1 MNGIGAPINRTDA
14 WAKVSGAA
22 HYSAEHP
29 VEGLTHAVLVT
40 SSIPSGRVLRV
51 DDSAA
56 REVPGVL
63 LVMTPQ
69 NAPRLSQEMKDGK
82 LQPPIGRR
90 LTLLQEDDVYY
101 NNQPIGVVV
110 ADTLE
115 HARDAAARL
124 RVEYERKPAVLDFE
138 QAKQALHPPE
148 KVLTEDTDTKRGD
161 LHAGL
166 LAASHRIDVTYHT
179 PIEHHNPLETHATIA
194 EWSNSGD
201 GDKLTVYDSTQYMK
215 GVQRIVATIFGLPP
229 ENVTSICPYVGGGF
243 GSKGSVWSHVV
254 LTAMAARELG
264 RPVKLS
270 LDRNQMFGPV
280 GQRPVTEQRMRI
292 GAMDDGR
299 IMASSHDTIAYTSM
313 IEDWI
318 EPCGLVTRMMYES
331 PNQETSH
338 RLARMNLGT
347 PTFMRAP
354 GEATGS
360 VALECAMDEL
370 AYELHMDPLDLRLKN
385 YTERDPGKDLPFSSK
400 SLRQC
405 YEIGAER
412 FGWRERNPQPR
423 SMRQGNRLVGWGMA
437 TATYPT
443 NRSPGECSATL
454 LPDGTALFRSSTQDL
469 GTGTYTVMTQVAAD
483 AIGLPVERVRFEL
496 GNSQMPEAPVSG
508 GSTTVASVGPAV
520 QAAGHALRLKL
531 VGIAA
536 AAEGSPLFGATPDQ
550 VGVEQGE
557 LYLLSDPARRE
568 AMTAIAARHSQT
580 QGGPVEVTARAE
592 PGDEK
597 QKYSMHA
604 FGAVFAEVTVD
615 EDLGE
620 IRVPRV
626 VGVYGV
632 GKLMNEK
639 TGYSQ
644 LMGGIVWGISLAL
657 FEETLIDQREGRA
670 VNGNLAEYHVPTN
683 ADIQAIDVQIV
694 DEDDPHVNPLG
705 AKGIG
710 EIGITGVGAA
720 IANAVF
726 HATGKRVRDLP
737 ITLDKVM

>member
-22 HYSAEHP
+22 QYTAEHQ

-40 SSIPSGRVLRV
+40 STIPSGRVLRI

-56 REVPGVL
+56 REVPGLL

-69 NAPRLSQEMKDGK
+69 NAMRLPKENKDGK

-101 NNQPIGVVV
+101 NNQPIAVVV
-110 ADTLE
+110 ADTIE
-115 HARDAAARL
+115 HAREAAARL
-124 RVEYERKPAVLDFE
+124 HIEYERKEAVLDFE
-138 QAKQALHPPE
+138 QARQSLHKPE

-161 LHAGL
+161 LADGL
-166 LAASHRIDVTYHT
+166 LASQVRLDATYTT

-194 EWSNSGD
+194 EWD
-201 GDKLTVYDSTQYMK
+201 GDKLTIHESTQYMK
-215 GVQRIVATIFGLPP
+215 GVQRIVAAIFGIPP
-229 ENVTSICPYVGGGF
+229 ANVTAICPYTGGGF
-243 GSKGSVWSHVV
+243 GSKGSVWSHAP
-254 LTAMAARELG
+254 LTAMAAKMLK

-270 LDRNQMFGPV
+270 LDRTQMFGPV
-280 GQRPVTEQRMRI
+280 GQRPNTEQRFRL
-292 GAMDDGR
+292 GAMEDGR
-299 IMASSHDTIAYTSM
+299 LLASSHDIIAYTSK

-318 EPCGLVTRMMYES
+318 EPCGIITRMMYES
-331 PNQETSH
+331 PNQETTH
-338 RLARMNLGT
+338 RLAPMNLGT

-360 VALECAMDEL
+360 FALESAMDEL
-370 AYELHMDPLDLRLKN
+370 AYQLNMDPLALRLKN
-385 YTERDPGKDLPFSSK
+385 YTEKDPGKDLPWSSK

-412 FGWRERNPQPR
+412 FGWKDRNPQPR
-423 SMRQGNRLVGWGMA
+423 AMKQGNKLVGWGMA

-443 NRSPGECSATL
+443 NRSAGECSAAL
-454 LPDGTALFRSSTQDL
+454 LPDGTALFRSATQDL
-469 GTGTYTVMTQVAAD
+469 GTGTYTVMTQIAAD
-483 AIGLPVERVRFEL
+483 AIGLKVEQVRFEL
-496 GNSQMPEAPVSG
+496 GNSQMPESPVSG

-520 QAAGHALRLKL
+520 QAAGQALRLKL
-531 VGIAA
+531 AGIAA
-536 AAEGSPLFGATPDQ
+536 ASEGSPLFGATADKI
-550 VGVEQGE
+550 GVENGE
-557 LYLLSDPARRE
+557 LYLLDHPSRRE
-568 AMTAIAARHSQT
+568 AMAAIVARH
-580 QGGPVEVTARAE
+580 GGAVEVTAKAE
-592 PGDEK
+592 PGDAK
-597 QKYSMHA
+597 KKYSMHA
-604 FGAVFAEVTVD
+604 FGAVFVEVTVD

-644 LMGGIVWGISLAL
+644 LMGGIVWGIGLAL
-657 FEETLIDQREGRA
+657 FEDTAIDGRYGRA

-683 ADIQAIDVQIV
+683 ADIQGIDVQIV

-720 IANAVF
+720 IANAVY

-737 ITLDKVM
+737 ITLDKLL

>member
-22 HYSAEHP
+22 PYTAEHQ
-29 VEGLTHAVLVT
+29 VEGLTYAVMVT
-40 SSIPSGRVLRV
+40 STIPSGRVVRI

-56 REVPGVL
+56 REVPGLL

-69 NAPRLSQEMKDGK
+69 NAMRLPKENKDGK

-101 NNQPIGVVV
+101 NNQPIAVVV
-110 ADTLE
+110 ADTFE
-115 HARDAAARL
+115 HAREAAARL
-124 RVEYERKPAVLDFE
+124 RVEYERKDAVLDFE
-138 QAKQALHPPE
+138 QARKTLHKPE
-148 KVLTEDTDTKRGD
+148 KVLAEETDTKRGD
-161 LHAGL
+161 LADGL
-166 LAASHRIDVTYHT
+166 LAASVRLDETYTT
-179 PIEHHNPLETHATIA
+179 PIENHNPLETHATIA
-194 EWSNSGD
+194 EWD
-201 GDKLTVYDSTQYMK
+201 GDRLTIHESTQYMK
-215 GVQRIVATIFGLPP
+215 GVQRIVAAIFGIPP
-229 ENVTSICPYVGGGF
+229 ENVTAICPYTGGGF
-243 GSKGSVWSHVV
+243 GAKGSIWSHGP
-254 LTAMAARELG
+254 LTAMAAKMLG

-270 LDRNQMFGPV
+270 LDRTQMFGPV
-280 GQRPVTEQRMRI
+280 GQRPNTEQRFRL
-292 GAMDDGR
+292 GAKDDGS
-299 IMASSHDTIAYTSM
+299 ILASSHDTIAYTST

-318 EPCGLVTRMMYES
+318 EPCGLMTRMMYES
-331 PNQETSH
+331 PNQETTH
-338 RLARMNLGT
+338 RTAPMNLGT

-354 GEATGS
+354 GEASGS
-360 VALECAMDEL
+360 FALESAMDEL
-370 AYELHMDPLDLRLKN
+370 ACQLNMDPLALRLKN
-385 YTERDPGKDLPFSSK
+385 YTEKDPGKDLPWSSK

-412 FGWRERNPQPR
+412 FGWKDRKPQPR
-423 SMRQGNRLVGWGMA
+423 SMQRGDKLVGWGMA

-443 NRSPGECSATL
+443 NRSAGECSATL
-454 LPDGTALFRSSTQDL
+454 NPDGTALFRSATHDL
-469 GTGTYTVMTQVAAD
+469 GTGTYTVMTQIAAD
-483 AIGLPVERVRFEL
+483 AIGLKVEQVRFEL
-496 GNSQMPEAPVSG
+496 GASTMPEAPVSG

-536 AAEGSPLFGATPDQ
+536 AAEGSPLFGAQAGQ
-550 VGVEQGE
+550 VGVENGE
-557 LYLLSDPARRE
+557 LYLLAEPARRE
-568 AMTAIAARHSQT
+568 AMAAIVARH
-580 QGGPVEVTARAE
+580 GEPVEVTAKAE

-597 QKYSMHA
+597 KKYSMHA
-604 FGAVFAEVTVD
+604 FGAVFVEVTVD

-632 GKLMNEK
+632 GKLMNAK

-644 LMGGIVWGISLAL
+644 LMGGIVWGIGLAL
-657 FEETLIDQREGRA
+657 LEETIIDPRNGRA
-670 VNGNLAEYHVPTN
+670 VNGNLAEYRVPVN
-683 ADIQAIDVQIV
+683 ADVQGIDVQIV

-720 IANAVF
+720 IANAVY

-737 ITLDKVM
+737 VTLDKVL

>member
-1 MNGIGAPINRTDA
+1 MNVIGAPINRTDA
-14 WAKVSGAA
+14 WAKVSGGA
-22 HYSAEHP
+22 HYTAEHDI
-29 VEGLTHAVLVT
+29 EGLVHAVLVT

-51 DDSAA
+51 IDDEA
-56 REVPGVL
+56 RQVPGVL

-69 NAPRLSQEMKDGK
+69 NAMRLPKETKDGK
-82 LQPPIGRR
+82 VQPPIGRR

-101 NNQPIGVVV
+101 NNQPIAVVV

-115 HARDAAARL
+115 HARDAAARV
-124 RVEYERKPAVLDFE
+124 RVEYERKDAVLDFE
-138 QAKQALHPPE
+138 QAKQSLHPPE

-161 LHAGL
+161 PVAGF
-166 LAASHRIDVTYHT
+166 LAGSVRLDATYTT

-194 EWSNSGD
+194 QWE
-201 GDKLTVYDSTQYMK
+201 GDKLTVYESTQYMK
-215 GVQRIVATIFGLPP
+215 GVQRIMAAIFGIPP
-229 ENVTSICPYVGGGF
+229 ENVTAICPYTGGGF
-243 GSKGSVWSHVV
+243 GSKGSLWSHGP
-254 LTAMAARELG
+254 LTAMAARMLN

-270 LDRNQMFGPV
+270 LDRNNMFGPV
-280 GQRPVTEQRMRI
+280 GQRPNTDQRFRL
-292 GAMDDGR
+292 AATPDGQLT
-299 IMASSHDTIAYTSM
+299 ASTHDTIAYTST

-318 EPCGLVTRMMYES
+318 EPCGIITRMMYES
-331 PNQETSH
+331 PNQETTH
-338 RLARMNLGT
+338 RLAKMNLGT

-360 VALECAMDEL
+360 FALEAAMDEL
-370 AYELHMDPLDLRLKN
+370 ACELNMDPLALRLKN
-385 YTERDPGKDLPFSSK
+385 YTERDPGKELPWSSK

-412 FGWRERNPQPR
+412 FGWKDRDPKPR
-423 SMRQGNRLVGWGMA
+423 SMRRGDKLVGWGMA

-443 NRSPGECSATL
+443 NRSAGECSATL
-454 LPDGTALFRSSTQDL
+454 LPDGTALFRSATQDL
-469 GTGTYTVMTQVAAD
+469 GTGTYTVMTQIAAD
-483 AIGLPVERVRFEL
+483 AIGLPVERVRFVL
-496 GNSQMPEAPVSG
+496 GDSTMPEAPVSG

-531 VGIAA
+531 VGIAV
-536 AAEGSPLFGATPDQ
+536 AEQRSPLFGAQADQ
-550 VGVEQGE
+550 VGFEQGDI
-557 LYLLSDPARRE
+557 YLLSDPARRE
-568 AMTAIAARHSQT
+568 SMAAIAARH
-580 QGGPVEVTARAE
+580 GGPVEATAKAE
-592 PGDEK
+592 PGDAK

-604 FGAVFAEVTVD
+604 FGAVFVEVTVD

-644 LMGGIVWGISLAL
+644 LMGGVVWGIGLAL
-657 FEETLIDQREGRA
+657 LEETMIDKREGRA
-670 VNGNLAEYHVPTN
+670 VNGNLAEYHVPVN
-683 ADIQAIDVQIV
+683 ADIQDIDVQIV

-720 IANAVF
+720 IANAVY

-737 ITLDKVM
+737 ITLDKLL

>member
-1 MNGIGAPINRTDA
+1 MNSIGAPINRTDA

-22 HYSAEHP
+22 HYTAEHQ

-40 SSIPSGRVLRV
+40 STIPSGRVLRI

-56 REVPGVL
+56 REVPGLL

-69 NAPRLSQEMKDGK
+69 NAMRLPKENKDGK

-101 NNQPIGVVV
+101 NNQPIAVVV
-110 ADTLE
+110 ADTVE
-115 HARDAAARL
+115 HAREAAARL
-124 RVEYERKPAVLDFE
+124 RIEYERKEAVLDFE
-138 QAKQALHPPE
+138 QAKQSLHKPE

-161 LHAGL
+161 LADGL
-166 LAASHRIDVTYHT
+166 LASQVRLDATYTT

-194 EWSNSGD
+194 EWD
-201 GDKLTVYDSTQYMK
+201 GDKLTIHESTQYMK
-215 GVQRIVATIFGLPP
+215 GVQRIVAAIFGIPP
-229 ENVTSICPYVGGGF
+229 ENVTAICPYTGGGF
-243 GSKGSVWSHVV
+243 GSKGSVWSHAP
-254 LTAMAARELG
+254 LTAMAARMLG

-270 LDRNQMFGPV
+270 LDRTQMFGPV
-280 GQRPVTEQRMRI
+280 GQRPNTEQRFRL
-292 GAMDDGR
+292 GAMEDGR
-299 IMASSHDTIAYTSM
+299 LLASSHDIVAYTSK

-318 EPCGLVTRMMYES
+318 EPCGIITRMMYES
-331 PNQETSH
+331 PNQETTH
-338 RLARMNLGT
+338 RLAPMNLGT

-360 VALECAMDEL
+360 FALESAMDEL
-370 AYELHMDPLDLRLKN
+370 AYQLNMDPLALRLKN
-385 YTERDPGKDLPFSSK
+385 YTEKDPGKDLPWSSK

-412 FGWRERNPQPR
+412 FGWKDRNPQPR
-423 SMRQGNRLVGWGMA
+423 ATKQGNKLVGWGMA

-443 NRSPGECSATL
+443 NRSAGECSATL
-454 LPDGTALFRSSTQDL
+454 LADGTALFRSATQDL
-469 GTGTYTVMTQVAAD
+469 GTGTYTVMTQIAAD
-483 AIGLPVERVRFEL
+483 AIGLKVEQVRFEL
-496 GNSQMPEAPVSG
+496 GNSQMPESPVSG

-520 QAAGHALRLKL
+520 QAAGQALRLKL
-531 VGIAA
+531 AGIAA
-536 AAEGSPLFGATPDQ
+536 ASEGSPLFGATADKI
-550 VGVEQGE
+550 GVENGE
-557 LYLLSDPARRE
+557 LYLLDQPSRRE
-568 AMTAIAARHSQT
+568 AMAAIVARH
-580 QGGPVEVTARAE
+580 GGPVEVMAKTE
-592 PGDEK
+592 PGDAK
-597 QKYSMHA
+597 KKYSMHA
-604 FGAVFAEVTVD
+604 FGAVFVEVTVD
-615 EDLGE
+615 EELGE

-644 LMGGIVWGISLAL
+644 LMGGIVWGIGLAL
-657 FEETLIDQREGRA
+657 FEETAIDGRYGRA

-683 ADIQAIDVQIV
+683 ADIQGIDVQIV

-720 IANAVF
+720 IANAVY

-737 ITLDKVM
+737 ITLDKLL

>member
-22 HYSAEHP
+22 PYTAEHRID
-29 VEGLTHAVLVT
+29 GLTYAVLVT
-40 SSIPSGRVLRV
+40 STIPSGRVVRI

-56 REVPGVL
+56 RQVPGLL

-69 NAPRLSQEMKDGK
+69 NAMRLPQETKDGK

-101 NNQPIGVVV
+101 NNQPIAVVV
-110 ADTLE
+110 ADTFE

-124 RVEYERKPAVLDFE
+124 RIEYERKDAVLDFE
-138 QAKQALHPPE
+138 QAKQKLHKPE
-148 KVLTEDTDTKRGD
+148 KVLAEETDTKRGD
-161 LHAGL
+161 LADGL
-166 LAASHRIDVTYHT
+166 LASSKRLDETYTT
-179 PIEHHNPLETHATIA
+179 PIENHNPLETHATIA
-194 EWSNSGD
+194 EWD
-201 GDKLTVYDSTQYMK
+201 GDKLTLHESTQYMK
-215 GVQRIVATIFGLPP
+215 GVQRIVANIFGIPP
-229 ENVTSICPYVGGGF
+229 ENVTAICPYTGGGF
-243 GSKGSVWSHVV
+243 GSKGSIWSHGP
-254 LTAMAARELG
+254 LTAMAARMLG

-270 LDRNQMFGPV
+270 LDRTQMFGPV
-280 GQRPVTEQRMRI
+280 GQRPNTEQRFRL
-292 GAMDDGR
+292 GAMDDGS
-299 IMASSHDTIAYTSM
+299 IMASSHDTIAYTST

-318 EPCGLVTRMMYES
+318 EPCGLMTRMMYES
-331 PNQETSH
+331 PNQETTH
-338 RLARMNLGT
+338 RTAPMNLGT

-354 GEATGS
+354 GEASGS
-360 VALECAMDEL
+360 FALESAMDEL
-370 AYELHMDPLDLRLKN
+370 AYQLNMDPLALRLKN
-385 YTERDPGKDLPFSSK
+385 HTERDPGKELPWSSK

-412 FGWRERNPQPR
+412 FGWKDRKPQPR
-423 SMRQGNRLVGWGMA
+423 AMKQGNKLVGWGMA

-443 NRSPGECSATL
+443 NRSAGECSASL
-454 LPDGTALFRSSTQDL
+454 NPDGSALFRSATQDL
-469 GTGTYTVMTQVAAD
+469 GTGTYTVMTQIAAD
-483 AIGLPVERVRFEL
+483 AIGLPVEQVRFEL
-496 GNSQMPEAPVSG
+496 GDSTMPEAPVSG

-536 AAEGSPLFGATPDQ
+536 AAEGSPLFGARADQ
-550 VGVEQGE
+550 VGVENGE
-557 LYLLSDPARRE
+557 LYLLAEPARRE
-568 AMTAIAARHSQT
+568 AMAAIVARH
-580 QGGPVEVTARAE
+580 GEPVEVTAKAE

-597 QKYSMHA
+597 KKYSMHA
-604 FGAVFAEVTVD
+604 FGAVFVEVTVD

-644 LMGGIVWGISLAL
+644 LMGGIVWGIGLAL
-657 FEETLIDQREGRA
+657 LEETIIDPRYGRA
-670 VNGNLAEYHVPTN
+670 VNGNLAEYHVPVN
-683 ADIQAIDVQIV
+683 ADIQGIDVQIV

-720 IANAVF
+720 IANAVY

-737 ITLDKVM
+737 VTLDKVL

>member
-1 MNGIGAPINRTDA
+1 MKIVGAPINRTDA

-22 HYSAEHP
+22 RYTAEHQ

-40 SSIPSGRVLRV
+40 STIPSGRVVRI

-56 REVPGVL
+56 REVPGLL

-69 NAPRLSQEMKDGK
+69 NAMRLPKETRDGK

-101 NNQPIGVVV
+101 NNQPIAVLV
-110 ADTLE
+110 ADTIE
-115 HARDAAARL
+115 HAREAAARL
-124 RVEYERKPAVLDFE
+124 RIEYERKDAVLDFE
-138 QAKQALHPPE
+138 QAKESLHAPE
-148 KVLTEDTDTKRGD
+148 KVLTEDADTKRGD
-161 LHAGL
+161 LADGL
-166 LAASHRIDVTYHT
+166 LAASVRLDATYTT

-194 EWSNSGD
+194 EWN
-201 GDKLTVYDSTQYMK
+201 GDKLSIHESTQYMK
-215 GVQRIVATIFGLPP
+215 GVQRIVAAIFGIPP
-229 ENVTSICPYVGGGF
+229 ENVTAICPYTGGGF
-243 GSKGSVWSHVV
+243 GSKGSVWSHAP
-254 LTAMAARELG
+254 LTAMAAKMLG

-270 LDRNQMFGPV
+270 LDRNNMFGPV
-280 GQRPVTEQRMRI
+280 GQRPNTEQRFRL
-292 GAMDDGR
+292 GAMEDGR
-299 IMASSHDTIAYTSM
+299 LIASSHDTIAYTSM

-318 EPCGLVTRMMYES
+318 EPCGIITRMMYES
-331 PNQETSH
+331 PNQQTTH
-338 RLARMNLGT
+338 RLASMNLGT

-360 VALECAMDEL
+360 FALECAMDEL
-370 AYELHMDPLDLRLKN
+370 ACQLNMDPLELRLKN
-385 YTERDPGKDLPFSSK
+385 YTEKDPGKDLPWSSK

-412 FGWRERNPQPR
+412 FGWKDRKPQPR
-423 SMRQGNRLVGWGMA
+423 SMKQGNKLVGWGMA

-454 LPDGTALFRSSTQDL
+454 HPDGTALFRSATQDL
-469 GTGTYTVMTQVAAD
+469 GTGTYTVMTQIAAD
-483 AIGLPVERVRFEL
+483 AIGLKVEQVRFEL
-496 GNSQMPEAPVSG
+496 GNSQMPESPVSG

-531 VGIAA
+531 VGIALA
-536 AAEGSPLFGATPDQ
+536 DQASPLFGSTL
-550 VGVEQGE
+550 EQIGFESGE
-557 LYLLSDPARRE
+557 LYLLVAPSRRE
-568 AMTAIAARHSQT
+568 SMATIVARHGQ
-580 QGGPVEVTARAE
+580 PVEVTARAE

-597 QKYSMHA
+597 KKYSMHS
-604 FGAVFAEVTVD
+604 FGAVFVEVTVD

-632 GKLMNEK
+632 GKLINEK

-644 LMGGIVWGISLAL
+644 LMGGIVWGIGLAL
-657 FEETLIDQREGRA
+657 FEETLIDGRNGRA

-683 ADIQAIDVQIV
+683 ADIQGIDVQIV

-720 IANAVF
+720 IANAVY

-737 ITLDKVM
+737 VTLDKVL

>member
-1 MNGIGAPINRTDA
+1 
-14 WAKVSGAA
+14 
-22 HYSAEHP
+22 
-29 VEGLTHAVLVT
+29 
-40 SSIPSGRVLRV
+40 
-51 DDSAA
+51 
-56 REVPGVL
+56 
-63 LVMTPQ
+63 
-69 NAPRLSQEMKDGK
+69 
-82 LQPPIGRR
+82 
-90 LTLLQEDDVYY
+90 
-101 NNQPIGVVV
+101 
-110 ADTLE
+110 
-115 HARDAAARL
+115 
-124 RVEYERKPAVLDFE
+124 
-138 QAKQALHPPE
+138 
-148 KVLTEDTDTKRGD
+148 
-161 LHAGL
+161 
-166 LAASHRIDVTYHT
+166 
-179 PIEHHNPLETHATIA
+179 
-194 EWSNSGD
+194 
-201 GDKLTVYDSTQYMK
+201 
-215 GVQRIVATIFGLPP
+215 
-229 ENVTSICPYVGGGF
+229 
-243 GSKGSVWSHVV
+243 
-254 LTAMAARELG
+254 
-264 RPVKLS
+264 
-270 LDRNQMFGPV
+270 
-280 GQRPVTEQRMRI
+280 
-292 GAMDDGR
+292 
-299 IMASSHDTIAYTSM
+299 M

-318 EPCGLVTRMMYES
+318 EPCGLMTRMMYES

-360 VALECAMDEL
+360 FALESAMDEL
-370 AYELHMDPLDLRLKN
+370 AYDLHMDPLDLRLKN
-385 YTERDPGKDLPFSSK
+385 HTERDPGKDLPFSSK
-400 SLRQC
+400 SLRHC

-423 SMRQGNRLVGWGMA
+423 SMRQGNKLVGWGMA

-454 LPDGTALFRSSTQDL
+454 LLDGTALFRSSTQDL
-469 GTGTYTVMTQVAAD
+469 GTGTYTVMTQVAAH
-483 AIGLPVERVRFEL
+483 AIGLKVEQVRFEL

-508 GSTTVASVGPAV
+508 GSTTVASVAPAV

-536 AAEGSPLFGATPDQ
+536 ADEGSPLFGATPDQ

-557 LYLLSDPARRE
+557 LYLLADPARRE
-568 AMTAIAARHSQT
+568 AMAAIAARH
-580 QGGPVEVTARAE
+580 GGPVEVTARAE

-604 FGAVFAEVTVD
+604 FGAVFVEVTVD

-644 LMGGIVWGISLAL
+644 LMGGIVWGIGLAL
-657 FEETLIDQREGRA
+657 FEETLIDPREGRA

-683 ADIQAIDVQIV
+683 ADIRDIDVQIV

-726 HATGKRVRDLP
+726 HATGRRVRDLP
-737 ITLDKVM
+737 VTLDKVM

>member
-1 MNGIGAPINRTDA
+1 MSITGAPINRVDA

-22 HYSAEHP
+22 RYSAEHP
-29 VEGLTHAVLVT
+29 VDNVAHAVLVT
-40 SSIPSGRVLRV
+40 STIPSGRVLSI

-63 LVMTPQ
+63 LVMTHE
-69 NAPRLSQEMKDGK
+69 NALRLPEKTKDGK
-82 LQPPIGRR
+82 IQPPIGRR

-101 NNQPIGVVV
+101 NNQPIAVVV
-110 ADTLE
+110 ADTFE
-115 HARDAAARL
+115 RAREAGARL
-124 RVEYERKPAVLDFE
+124 RIDYERKPAVLDFA
-138 QAKQALHPPE
+138 QAKQALHPPD
-148 KVLTEDTDTKRGD
+148 KVLAEATDTKRGD
-161 LHAGL
+161 LHAGM
-166 LAASHRIDVTYHT
+166 LAGSARIDVTYTT

-194 EWSNSGD
+194 AWD
-201 GDKLTVYDSTQYMK
+201 GDRLTLYDSTQYMT
-215 GVQRIVATIFGLPP
+215 GVQRIVASIFDMPP
-229 ENVTSICPYVGGGF
+229 ENVTTICPYVGGGF
-243 GSKGSVWSHVV
+243 GSKGSAWSHVV
-254 LTAMAARELG
+254 LAAMAAKQLG

-280 GQRPVTEQRMRI
+280 GCRPNTEQRMRM
-292 GAMDDGR
+292 AALADGR
-299 IMASSHDTIAYTSM
+299 MMASGHDTIAYTSM

-338 RLARMNLGT
+338 RLARMHLGT

-354 GEATGS
+354 GEASGS
-360 VALECAMDEL
+360 YALDGAIDEL

-385 YTERDPGKDLPFSSK
+385 YTERDPGKGLPFSSK

-412 FGWRERNPQPR
+412 FGWRDRNPQPR
-423 SMRQGNRLVGWGMA
+423 SMRKGNKLVGWGMA
-437 TATYPT
+437 TASYPT
-443 NRSPGECSATL
+443 NRMPAACSATL
-454 LPDGTALFRSSTQDL
+454 MPDGTALFRSGTQDL

-483 AIGLPVERVRFEL
+483 ALGVPVDRVRFEL
-496 GNSQMPEAPVSG
+496 GNSTMPEAPVSG
-508 GSTTVASVGPAV
+508 GSMTVASVAPAV
-520 QAAGHALRLKL
+520 QAAAQALRLKL
-531 VGIAA
+531 LGIAA
-536 AAEGSPLFGATPDQ
+536 ADERSPLFGATADQ
-550 VGVEQGE
+550 VGVDATTDGGE
-557 LYLLSDPARRE
+557 LYLLTDPARRE
-568 AMTAIAARHSQT
+568 AMQAIAARH
-580 QGGPVEVTARAE
+580 GGPVEATARAE

-604 FGAVFAEVTVD
+604 FGAVFVEVTVD

-657 FEETLIDQREGRA
+657 FEETMIDKREGRA

-726 HATGKRVRDLP
+726 HATGRRVRDLP
-737 ITLDKVM
+737 ITLDKLL

>member
-1 MNGIGAPINRTDA
+1 MSITGAPINRVDA

-22 HYSAEHP
+22 RYSAEHP
-29 VEGLTHAVLVT
+29 VEGVVHAVLVT
-40 SSIPSGRVLRV
+40 STIPSGHVVRI

-56 REVPGVL
+56 RAVPGVL
-63 LVMTPQ
+63 LVMTHENALRLPQ
-69 NAPRLSQEMKDGK
+69 KTKDGK
-82 LQPPIGRR
+82 IQPPIGRR
-90 LTLLQEDDVYY
+90 LTLLQEDDVHY
-101 NNQPIGVVV
+101 NNQPVAIVV
-110 ADTLE
+110 ADTFE
-115 HARDAAARL
+115 RAREAGARL
-124 RVEYERKPAVLDFE
+124 RIEYERKPAVLDFDA
-138 QAKQALHPPE
+138 AKQSLHPPE
-148 KVLTEDTDTKRGD
+148 KVLTEETDTKRGD

-166 LAASHRIDVTYHT
+166 LAGSARIDATYTT
-179 PIEHHNPLETHATIA
+179 PIENHNPLETHATIA
-194 EWSNSGD
+194 QWD
-201 GDKLTVYDSTQYMK
+201 GDHLTLYDSTQYMK
-215 GVQRIVATIFGLPP
+215 GVQRIVSSIFDIPP
-229 ENVTSICPYVGGGF
+229 ENVTAICPYVGGGF

-254 LTAMAARELG
+254 LTAMAAKQLG

-280 GQRPVTEQRMRI
+280 GTRPITEQRMRM
-292 GAMDDGR
+292 AALPDGR
-299 IMASSHDTIAYTSM
+299 LTASSHDTIAYTSM
-313 IEDWI
+313 LEDWI
-318 EPCGLVTRMMYES
+318 EPCGLVTRMMYDS
-331 PNQETSH
+331 PNQETTH

-360 VALECAMDEL
+360 YAQDCAIDEL
-370 AYELHMDPLDLRLKN
+370 AYELNMDPLDLRLKN

-400 SLRQC
+400 SLREC

-423 SMRQGNRLVGWGMA
+423 SMRQGNKLVGWGMA
-437 TATYPT
+437 TASYPT
-443 NRSPGECSATL
+443 NRSPAECSATL
-454 LPDGTALFRSSTQDL
+454 LPDGTALFRSGTQDL

-483 AIGLPVERVRFEL
+483 ALGVPVEHVRFEL
-496 GNSQMPEAPVSG
+496 GNSRMPEAPVSG
-508 GSTTVASVGPAV
+508 GSTTVASVAPAV
-520 QAAGHALRLKL
+520 QAAGKALRLKL
-531 VGIAA
+531 LGIAA
-536 AAEGSPLFGATPDQ
+536 ADERSPLFGATTDQ
-550 VGVEQGE
+550 VGVDGTTDGGE
-557 LYLLSDPARRE
+557 LYLLVDPARRE
-568 AMTAIAARHSQT
+568 TMQVIAERHGS
-580 QGGPVEVTARAE
+580 PVEVTAKAE

-604 FGAVFAEVTVD
+604 FGAVFVEVTVD
-615 EDLGE
+615 EALGE

-632 GKLMNEK
+632 GRLMNEK

-657 FEETLIDQREGRA
+657 FEETMIDKREGRA

-737 ITLDKVM
+737 ITLDKLL

>member
-22 HYSAEHP
+22 PYTAEHQ
-29 VEGLTHAVLVT
+29 VGGLTHAVLVT
-40 SSIPSGRVLRV
+40 STIPSGRVLHV

-56 REVPGVL
+56 REVPGLL

-69 NAPRLSQEMKDGK
+69 NAMRLPKENKDGK
-82 LQPPIGRR
+82 LQPPVGRR
-90 LTLLQEDDVYY
+90 LTLLQEDEVYY
-101 NNQPIGVVV
+101 NNQPIAVVV

-115 HARDAAARL
+115 HAREAAARL
-124 RVEYERKPAVLDFE
+124 RVEYEHKEAVLDFE
-138 QAKQALHPPE
+138 QAKQSVHPPE
-148 KVLTEDTDTKRGD
+148 KVLTEKTDTKRGD
-161 LHAGL
+161 LADGL
-166 LAASHRIDVTYHT
+166 LAASHRVDATYTT

-194 EWSNSGD
+194 EWNGD
-201 GDKLTVYDSTQYMK
+201 RLTIHESTQYMK
-215 GVQRIVATIFGLPP
+215 GVQRIVSAIFGIPA
-229 ENVTSICPYVGGGF
+229 ENVTAICPYTGGGF
-243 GSKGSVWSHVV
+243 GSKGSIWSHAP
-254 LTAMAARELG
+254 LTAMAAKMLG

-280 GQRPVTEQRMRI
+280 GQRPNTEQRFRL
-292 GAMDDGR
+292 GAMNDGQLT
-299 IMASSHDTIAYTSM
+299 ASSHDTIAYTSM

-318 EPCGLVTRMMYES
+318 EPTALMTRMMYES
-331 PNQETSH
+331 PNQDTSH
-338 RLARMNLGT
+338 RLACMNLGT

-360 VALECAMDEL
+360 FALESAMDEL
-370 AYELHMDPLDLRLKN
+370 AVELQMDPLALRLKN
-385 YTERDPGKDLPFSSK
+385 YTERDPGKDLPWSSK

-412 FGWRERNPQPR
+412 FGWKDRDPQPR
-423 SMRQGNRLVGWGMA
+423 SMKRGNKLVGWGMA

-443 NRSPGECSATL
+443 NRSAGECSATL
-454 LPDGTALFRSSTQDL
+454 HADGSAVFRSATQDL
-469 GTGTYTVMTQVAAD
+469 GTGTYTVMTQIAAD
-483 AIGLPVERVRFEL
+483 AIGLKVEQVRFEL
-496 GNSQMPEAPVSG
+496 GNSQMPESPVSG

-531 VGIAA
+531 AGIALA
-536 AAEGSPLFGATPDQ
+536 DEASPLFGVTADQ
-550 VGVEQGE
+550 IGVENGE
-557 LYLLSDPARRE
+557 LYLLDEPSRRE
-568 AMTAIAARHSQT
+568 AMATIVARH
-580 QGGPVEVTARAE
+580 GAPVEVTAKTE
-592 PGDEK
+592 PGIEAK
-597 QKYSMHA
+597 KYSMHS
-604 FGAVFAEVTVD
+604 FGAVFVEVTVD

-632 GKLMNEK
+632 GKLMNMK

-657 FEETLIDQREGRA
+657 FEETLIDGRNGRA

-683 ADIQAIDVQIV
+683 ADIQDIDVQIV

-720 IANAVF
+720 IANAVY
-726 HATGKRVRDLP
+726 HATGRRVRELP

>member
-22 HYSAEHP
+22 QYTAEHQ

-40 SSIPSGRVLRV
+40 STIPSGRVLRI

-56 REVPGVL
+56 REVPGLL

-69 NAPRLSQEMKDGK
+69 NAMRLPKENRDGK

-101 NNQPIGVVV
+101 NNQPIAVVV

-115 HARDAAARL
+115 HAREAAARL
-124 RVEYERKPAVLDFE
+124 RIEYERKEAVLDFE
-138 QAKQALHPPE
+138 QAKQSLHKPE

-161 LHAGL
+161 LADGL
-166 LAASHRIDVTYHT
+166 LASQVRLDATYTT

-194 EWSNSGD
+194 EWDN
-201 GDKLTVYDSTQYMK
+201 DKLTIFESTQYMK
-215 GVQRIVATIFGLPP
+215 GVQRIVAAIFGIPP
-229 ENVTSICPYVGGGF
+229 ENVTAICPYTGGGF
-243 GSKGSVWSHVV
+243 GSKGSVWSHAP
-254 LTAMAARELG
+254 LTAMAAKMLK

-270 LDRNQMFGPV
+270 LDRTQMFGPI
-280 GQRPVTEQRMRI
+280 GQRPNTEQRFRL
-292 GAMDDGR
+292 GAMEDGR
-299 IMASSHDTIAYTSM
+299 LLASSHDIVAYTSK

-318 EPCGLVTRMMYES
+318 EPCGIITRMMYES
-331 PNQETSH
+331 PNQETTH
-338 RLARMNLGT
+338 RLAPMNLGT

-360 VALECAMDEL
+360 FALESAMDEL
-370 AYELHMDPLDLRLKN
+370 AYQLNMDPLALRLKN
-385 YTERDPGKDLPFSSK
+385 YTEKDPGKDLPWSSK

-412 FGWRERNPQPR
+412 FGWKDRNPQPR
-423 SMRQGNRLVGWGMA
+423 AMKQGNKLVGWGMA

-443 NRSPGECSATL
+443 NRSAGECSATL
-454 LPDGTALFRSSTQDL
+454 LADGTALFRSATQDL
-469 GTGTYTVMTQVAAD
+469 GTGTYTVMTQIAAD
-483 AIGLPVERVRFEL
+483 AIGLKVEQVRFEL
-496 GNSQMPEAPVSG
+496 GNSTMPESPVSG

-531 VGIAA
+531 AGIAA
-536 AAEGSPLFGATPDQ
+536 ASEGSPLFGVTADKI
-550 VGVEQGE
+550 GVENGE
-557 LYLLSDPARRE
+557 LYLLDQPSRRE
-568 AMTAIAARHSQT
+568 TMAAIAARH
-580 QGGPVEVTARAE
+580 GGPVEVTAKAE
-592 PGDEK
+592 PGDAK
-597 QKYSMHA
+597 KKYSMHA
-604 FGAVFAEVTVD
+604 FGAVFVEVTVD

-657 FEETLIDQREGRA
+657 FEDTAIDGRYGRA

-683 ADIQAIDVQIV
+683 ADIQGIDVQIV

-720 IANAVF
+720 IANAVY

-737 ITLDKVM
+737 ITLDKLL

>member
-1 MNGIGAPINRTDA
+1 MNVTGAPINRVDA
-14 WAKVSGAA
+14 WAKVSGTAR
-22 HYSAEHP
+22 YSAEHP
-29 VEGLTHAVLVT
+29 VDGVVHAVLVT
-40 SSIPSGRVLRV
+40 STIPSGRVV
-51 DDSAA
+51 SIDDGAA

-63 LVMTPQ
+63 LVMTPA
-69 NAPRLSQEMKDGK
+69 NAMRLPQQTKDGK

-101 NNQPIGVVV
+101 NNQPIAVVV
-110 ADTLE
+110 ADTFE
-115 HARDAAARL
+115 RAREAGARL
-124 RVEYERKPAVLDFE
+124 RVEYERRPAVLDFE
-138 QAKQALHPPE
+138 QAKQSLHPPQN
-148 KVLTEDTDTKRGD
+148 VLGEEADTKRGD

-166 LAASHRIDVTYHT
+166 QAGSVRVDATYTT
-179 PIEHHNPLETHATIA
+179 PVENHNPLETHATIA
-194 EWSNSGD
+194 AWNGD
-201 GDKLTVYDSTQYMK
+201 RLTLYDSTQYMK
-215 GVQRIVATIFGLPP
+215 GVQRIVASIFDIPP
-229 ENVTSICPYVGGGF
+229 QNVTALCPYVGGGF
-243 GSKGSVWSHVV
+243 GCKGSVWSHVV
-254 LTAMAARELG
+254 LAAMAAKQVG

-280 GQRPVTEQRMRI
+280 GNRPNTEQRMRM
-292 GAMDDGR
+292 AALPDGR
-299 IMASSHDTIAYTSM
+299 MTASGHDTIAYTSM

-331 PNQETSH
+331 PNQDTSH
-338 RLARMNLGT
+338 RLAPMHLGT

-360 VALECAMDEL
+360 YALDCAIDEL
-370 AYELHMDPLDLRLKN
+370 AHELHMDPLELRLKN

-412 FGWRERNPQPR
+412 FGWRDRNPQPR
-423 SMRQGNRLVGWGMA
+423 SMRQGNKLVGWGMA
-437 TATYPT
+437 TASYPT
-443 NRSPGECSATL
+443 HRLPAECAATL
-454 LPDGTALFRSSTQDL
+454 MPDGTALFRSGTQDL

-483 AIGLPVERVRFEL
+483 ALGVPVDRVRFDL
-496 GNSQMPEAPVSG
+496 GDSQMPDAPVSG
-508 GSTTVASVGPAV
+508 GSMTVASVAPAV
-520 QAAGHALRLKL
+520 QAAGKALRLKL
-531 VGIAA
+531 LGIAA
-536 AAEGSPLFGATPDQ
+536 ADERSPLFGATADD
-550 VGVEQGE
+550 VGVDATADGGE
-557 LYLLSDPARRE
+557 LYLLADPARRE
-568 AMTAIAARHSQT
+568 AMQAIAARH
-580 QGGPVEVTARAE
+580 GGPVDVTARAE

-604 FGAVFAEVTVD
+604 FGAVFVEVTVD

-620 IRVPRV
+620 IRVPRA

-657 FEETLIDQREGRA
+657 FEETMIDRREGRA

-710 EIGITGVGAA
+710 EVGITGVGAA

-737 ITLDKVM
+737 ITLDKLL

>member
-22 HYSAEHP
+22 RYTAEHQ

-40 SSIPSGRVLRV
+40 STISSGRVVRI

-56 REVPGVL
+56 REVPGLL

-69 NAPRLSQEMKDGK
+69 NAMRLPKETRDGK

-101 NNQPIGVVV
+101 NNQPIAMVV
-110 ADTLE
+110 ADTVE
-115 HARDAAARL
+115 HAREAAARL
-124 RVEYERKPAVLDFE
+124 RIEYERKDAVLDFE
-138 QAKQALHPPE
+138 QAKESLHAPE
-148 KVLTEDTDTKRGD
+148 KVLTEDADTKRGD
-161 LHAGL
+161 LADGL
-166 LAASHRIDVTYHT
+166 LAAGVRLDETYTT

-194 EWSNSGD
+194 EWD
-201 GDKLTVYDSTQYMK
+201 GDKLTIHESTQYMK
-215 GVQRIVATIFGLPP
+215 GVQRIVAAIFGIAP
-229 ENVTSICPYVGGGF
+229 ENVTAICPYTGGGF
-243 GSKGSVWSHVV
+243 GSKGSVWSHAP
-254 LTAMAARELG
+254 LTAMAAKMLG

-270 LDRNQMFGPV
+270 LDRNNMFGPV
-280 GQRPVTEQRMRI
+280 GQRPNTEQRFRL
-292 GAMDDGR
+292 GAMEDGR
-299 IMASSHDTIAYTSM
+299 LTASSHDTIAYTSM

-318 EPCGLVTRMMYES
+318 EPCGIVTRMMYES
-331 PNQETSH
+331 PHQQTTH
-338 RLARMNLGT
+338 RLASMNLGT

-360 VALECAMDEL
+360 FALESAMDEL
-370 AYELHMDPLDLRLKN
+370 AYRLNMDPLELRLKN
-385 YTERDPGKDLPFSSK
+385 YTEKDPGKDLPWSSK

-412 FGWRERNPQPR
+412 FGWKDRKPQPR
-423 SMRQGNRLVGWGMA
+423 SMKQGNKLVGWGMA

-454 LPDGTALFRSSTQDL
+454 HPDGTALFRSATQDL
-469 GTGTYTVMTQVAAD
+469 GTGTYTVMTQIAAD
-483 AIGLPVERVRFEL
+483 AIGLTVGQVRFEL
-496 GNSQMPEAPVSG
+496 GNSQMPESPVSG

-531 VGIAA
+531 LGIAA
-536 AAEGSPLFGATPDQ
+536 SAEGSPLFGATADQ
-550 VGVEQGE
+550 VGVENGE
-557 LYLLSDPARRE
+557 LYLLAEPARRE
-568 AMTAIAARHSQT
+568 AMAAIVKRH
-580 QGGPVEVTARAE
+580 GAPVEVTAKAE

-597 QKYSMHA
+597 KKYSMHS
-604 FGAVFAEVTVD
+604 FGAVFVEVTVD

-639 TGYSQ
+639 TGYNQ
-644 LMGGIVWGISLAL
+644 LVGGIVWGIGLAL
-657 FEETLIDQREGRA
+657 FEETLIDGRNGRA

-683 ADIQAIDVQIV
+683 ADIQGIEVQIV

-720 IANAVF
+720 IANAVY

-737 ITLDKVM
+737 VTLDKVL

>member
-1 MNGIGAPINRTDA
+1 MSITGAPINRVDA

-22 HYSAEHP
+22 RYSAEHP
-29 VEGLTHAVLVT
+29 VDGVVHAVLVT
-40 SSIPSGRVLRV
+40 STIPSGRVLRI

-63 LVMTPQ
+63 LVMTHENALRLPQ
-69 NAPRLSQEMKDGK
+69 KTKDGK

-90 LTLLQEDDVYY
+90 LTLLQEDEVHY
-101 NNQPIGVVV
+101 NNQPIAVVV
-110 ADTLE
+110 ADTFE
-115 HARDAAARL
+115 RAREAGARL
-124 RVEYERKPAVLDFE
+124 RIDYERKPAVLDFE
-138 QAKQALHPPE
+138 QAKQFVHPPE
-148 KVLTEDTDTKRGD
+148 KVLTEETDTKRGD

-166 LAASHRIDVTYHT
+166 LTGSAKIDVTYTT
-179 PIEHHNPLETHATIA
+179 PIENHNPLETHATIA
-194 EWSNSGD
+194 HWD
-201 GDKLTVYDSTQYMK
+201 GDRLTLYDSTQYMK
-215 GVQRIVATIFGLPP
+215 GVQRIVASIFDMPP
-229 ENVTSICPYVGGGF
+229 ENVTAICPYVGGGF

-254 LTAMAARELG
+254 LAAMAAKQLG

-280 GQRPVTEQRMRI
+280 GTRPNTEQRMRM
-292 GAMDDGR
+292 AALPDGR
-299 IMASSHDTIAYTSM
+299 MTASGHDTIAYTSM

-338 RLARMNLGT
+338 RLARMHLGT

-360 VALECAMDEL
+360 YAQECAIDEL
-370 AYELHMDPLDLRLKN
+370 AYELRMDPLALRLKN
-385 YTERDPGKDLPFSSK
+385 YTERDPGKNLPFSSK

-405 YEIGAER
+405 YDIGAER
-412 FGWRERNPQPR
+412 FGWRERNPQSR
-423 SMRQGNRLVGWGMA
+423 SMRRGDKLVGWGMA
-437 TATYPT
+437 TASYPT
-443 NRSPGECSATL
+443 NRSAAECSATL
-454 LPDGTALFRSSTQDL
+454 MPDGTALFRSGTQDL

-483 AIGLPVERVRFEL
+483 ALGVPVGHVRFEL

-508 GSTTVASVGPAV
+508 GSTTVASVAPAV
-520 QAAGHALRLKL
+520 QAAGKALRLKL
-531 VGIAA
+531 LGIASA
-536 AAEGSPLFGATPDQ
+536 DERSPLFGATADQ
-550 VGVEQGE
+550 VGVDATTDGGE
-557 LYLLSDPARRE
+557 LYLLADPARRE
-568 AMTAIAARHSQT
+568 PMQAIVARH
-580 QGGPVEVTARAE
+580 GAPVEATAKAE

-597 QKYSMHA
+597 KKYSMHA
-604 FGAVFAEVTVD
+604 FGAVFVEVTVD

-644 LMGGIVWGISLAL
+644 LMGGIVWGIGLAL
-657 FEETLIDQREGRA
+657 FEETLIDKREGRA

-726 HATGKRVRDLP
+726 HATGRRVRDLP
-737 ITLDKVM
+737 ITLDKLL

>member
-1 MNGIGAPINRTDA
+1 MNGIGAPINRTDG

-22 HYSAEHP
+22 HYTAEHQ

-40 SSIPSGRVLRV
+40 STIPSGRVVRI

-56 REVPGVL
+56 REVPGLL

-69 NAPRLSQEMKDGK
+69 NAMRLPKETRDGK

-101 NNQPIGVVV
+101 NNQPIAVVV
-110 ADTLE
+110 ADTIE
-115 HARDAAARL
+115 HAREAAARL
-124 RVEYERKPAVLDFE
+124 RIEYERKDAVLDFE
-138 QAKQALHPPE
+138 QAKESLHAPE
-148 KVLTEDTDTKRGD
+148 KVLTEDSDTKRGD
-161 LHAGL
+161 LADGL
-166 LAASHRIDVTYHT
+166 LAASVRLDETYTT

-194 EWSNSGD
+194 EWN
-201 GDKLTVYDSTQYMK
+201 GDKLTIHESTQYMK
-215 GVQRIVATIFGLPP
+215 GVQRIVAAIFGIPP
-229 ENVTSICPYVGGGF
+229 ENVTAICPYTGGGF
-243 GSKGSVWSHVV
+243 GSKGSVWSHAP
-254 LTAMAARELG
+254 LTAMAAKMLG
-264 RPVKLS
+264 RPVKLL
-270 LDRNQMFGPV
+270 LDRNNMFGPV
-280 GQRPVTEQRMRI
+280 GQRPNTEQRFRL
-292 GAMDDGR
+292 GAMEDGHL
-299 IMASSHDTIAYTSM
+299 MASSHDTIAYTSM

-318 EPCGLVTRMMYES
+318 EPCGIVTRMMYES
-331 PNQETSH
+331 PSQQTTH
-338 RLARMNLGT
+338 RLASMNLGT

-360 VALECAMDEL
+360 FALECAMDEL
-370 AYELHMDPLDLRLKN
+370 ACQLNMDPLELRLKN
-385 YTERDPGKDLPFSSK
+385 YTEKDPGKDLPWSSK

-412 FGWRERNPQPR
+412 FGWKNRKPQPR
-423 SMRQGNRLVGWGMA
+423 SMKQGNKLVGWGMA

-454 LPDGTALFRSSTQDL
+454 HLDGTALFRSATQDL
-469 GTGTYTVMTQVAAD
+469 GTGTYTVMTQIAAD
-483 AIGLPVERVRFEL
+483 AIGLKVEQVRFEL

-531 VGIAA
+531 VGIALA
-536 AAEGSPLFGATPDQ
+536 DRASPLFGSSVDKI
-550 VGVEQGE
+550 GCENGE
-557 LYLLSDPARRE
+557 LYLLEAPSRRE
-568 AMTAIAARHSQT
+568 SMATIVARNGQ
-580 QGGPVEVTARAE
+580 PVEVTAKAE

-597 QKYSMHA
+597 KKYSMHS
-604 FGAVFAEVTVD
+604 FGAVFVEVTVD

-644 LMGGIVWGISLAL
+644 LMGGIVWGIGLAL
-657 FEETLIDQREGRA
+657 LEETLIDGRNGRA

-683 ADIQAIDVQIV
+683 ADIQDIDVQIV
-694 DEDDPHVNPLG
+694 DEIDPHVNPLG

-720 IANAVF
+720 IANAVY

-737 ITLDKVM
+737 VTLDKVL

>member
-1 MNGIGAPINRTDA
+1 MNGIGAPINRTDG

-22 HYSAEHP
+22 HYTAEHH

-40 SSIPSGRVLRV
+40 STIPSGRVLRI

-56 REVPGVL
+56 RDVPGLL

-69 NAPRLSQEMKDGK
+69 NAMRLPKETKDGK

-90 LTLLQEDDVYY
+90 LTLLQEDEVYY
-101 NNQPIGVVV
+101 NNQPIAVVV
-110 ADTLE
+110 ADTFE
-115 HARDAAARL
+115 HAREAAARL
-124 RVEYERKPAVLDFE
+124 RIEYERKDAVLDFE
-138 QAKQALHPPE
+138 QAKESLHAPE
-148 KVLTEDTDTKRGD
+148 KVLTEDADTKRGD
-161 LHAGL
+161 LADGL
-166 LAASHRIDVTYHT
+166 LAASVRLDASYTT

-194 EWSNSGD
+194 EWK
-201 GDKLTVYDSTQYMK
+201 GDKLTIHESTQYMK
-215 GVQRIVATIFGLPP
+215 GVQRIMAAIFGIPP
-229 ENVTSICPYVGGGF
+229 ENVTAICPYTGGGF
-243 GSKGSVWSHVV
+243 GSKGSVWSHAP
-254 LTAMAARELG
+254 LTAMAAKMLG

-270 LDRNQMFGPV
+270 LDRNNMFGPV
-280 GQRPVTEQRMRI
+280 GQRPNTEQRFRL
-292 GAMDDGR
+292 GALDDGR
-299 IMASSHDTIAYTSM
+299 LLASSHDTIAYTSM

-318 EPCGLVTRMMYES
+318 EPCGIVTRMMYES
-331 PNQETSH
+331 PHQQTTH
-338 RLARMNLGT
+338 RLASMNLGT

-360 VALECAMDEL
+360 FALESAMDEL
-370 AYELHMDPLDLRLKN
+370 AYQLNMDPLDLRLKN
-385 YTERDPGKDLPFSSK
+385 YTEKDPGKDLPWSSK

-412 FGWRERNPQPR
+412 FGWKDRQPQPR
-423 SMRQGNRLVGWGMA
+423 SMKQGNKLVGWGMA

-454 LPDGTALFRSSTQDL
+454 NPDGTALFRSATQDL
-469 GTGTYTVMTQVAAD
+469 GTGTYTVMTQIAAD
-483 AIGLPVERVRFEL
+483 AIGLKVEQVRFEL
-496 GNSQMPEAPVSG
+496 GNSQMPESPVSG

-536 AAEGSPLFGATPDQ
+536 SVEASPLFGATPDQ
-550 VGVEQGE
+550 VGVENGE
-557 LYLLSDPARRE
+557 LYLLAEPARRE
-568 AMTAIAARHSQT
+568 AMAAIVTRH
-580 QGGPVEVTARAE
+580 GAPVEVTAKAE

-597 QKYSMHA
+597 KKYSMHS
-604 FGAVFAEVTVD
+604 FGAVFVEVTVD

-644 LMGGIVWGISLAL
+644 LMGGIVWGIGLAL
-657 FEETLIDQREGRA
+657 FEETLIDGRNGRA

-694 DEDDPHVNPLG
+694 DEIDPHVNPLG

-720 IANAVF
+720 IANAVY

-737 ITLDKVM
+737 VTLDKVL

>member
-22 HYSAEHP
+22 HYTAEHL

-40 SSIPSGRVLRV
+40 STIPSGRVVRI

-56 REVPGVL
+56 REVPGLL

-69 NAPRLSQEMKDGK
+69 NAMRLPKDTKDGK

-90 LTLLQEDDVYY
+90 LTLLQEDEVYY
-101 NNQPIGVVV
+101 NNQPIAVVV

-115 HARDAAARL
+115 HAREAAARL
-124 RVEYERKPAVLDFE
+124 HIEYERKDAVLDFE
-138 QAKQALHPPE
+138 QAKQKLHPPE
-148 KVLTEDTDTKRGD
+148 KVLTEETDTRRGD
-161 LHAGL
+161 LADGL
-166 LAASHRIDVTYHT
+166 LAASVRIDETYTT
-179 PIEHHNPLETHATIA
+179 PIENHNPLETHATIA

-201 GDKLTVYDSTQYMK
+201 GDKLTIHESTQYMK
-215 GVQRIVATIFGLPP
+215 GVQRIVAAIFGIPP
-229 ENVTSICPYVGGGF
+229 ENVTAICPYTGGGF
-243 GSKGSVWSHVV
+243 GSKGSIWSHGP
-254 LTAMAARELG
+254 LTAMAAKMLK

-270 LDRNQMFGPV
+270 LDRTQMFGPV
-280 GQRPVTEQRMRI
+280 GQRPNTEQRFRL
-292 GAMDDGR
+292 GAMEDGS
-299 IMASSHDTIAYTSM
+299 IMASAHDTIAYTST

-318 EPCGLVTRMMYES
+318 EPCGIMTRMMYES
-331 PNQETSH
+331 PNQETTH
-338 RLARMNLGT
+338 RLAPMNLGT

-354 GEATGS
+354 GEASGS
-360 VALECAMDEL
+360 FALESAMDEL
-370 AYELHMDPLDLRLKN
+370 AYALNMDPLVLRLKN
-385 YTERDPGKDLPFSSK
+385 YTEKDPGKDLPWSSK

-412 FGWRERNPQPR
+412 FGWKDRKPQPR
-423 SMRQGNRLVGWGMA
+423 SMKRGNKLVGWGMA
-437 TATYPT
+437 TCTYPT
-443 NRSPGECSATL
+443 NRSAGECSATL
-454 LPDGTALFRSSTQDL
+454 RADGTALFRSATQDL
-469 GTGTYTVMTQVAAD
+469 GTGTYTVMTQIAAD
-483 AIGLPVERVRFEL
+483 AIGLKVEQVRFEL
-496 GNSQMPEAPVSG
+496 GESTMPEAPVSG

-531 VGIAA
+531 AGIALA
-536 AAEGSPLFGATPDQ
+536 DQASPLFGATANRI
-550 VGVEQGE
+550 GVENGE
-557 LYLLSDPARRE
+557 LYLLDAPSRRE
-568 AMTAIAARHSQT
+568 AMRDIVARH
-580 QGGPVEVTARAE
+580 GAPVEVTAKAE

-597 QKYSMHA
+597 KKYSMHA
-604 FGAVFAEVTVD
+604 FGAVFVEVTVD

-620 IRVPRV
+620 IRVARV

-632 GKLMNEK
+632 GKLMNAK

-644 LMGGIVWGISLAL
+644 LMGGIVWGIGLAL
-657 FEETLIDQREGRA
+657 LEETVIDKRNGRA
-670 VNGNLAEYHVPTN
+670 VNGNLAEYHVPVN
-683 ADIQAIDVQIV
+683 ADIQDIDVQIV

-720 IANAVF
+720 VANAVY

-737 ITLDKVM
+737 VTLDKVI

>member
-22 HYSAEHP
+22 PYTAEHRID
-29 VEGLTHAVLVT
+29 GLTYAVLFT
-40 SSIPSGRVLRV
+40 STIPSGRVVRI

-56 REVPGVL
+56 RDVPGLL

-69 NAPRLSQEMKDGK
+69 NAMRLPKETRDGK

-101 NNQPIGVVV
+101 NNQPIAVVV
-110 ADTLE
+110 ADTFE
-115 HARDAAARL
+115 HAREAAARL
-124 RVEYERKPAVLDFE
+124 RVEYERKDAALDFE
-138 QAKQALHPPE
+138 QAKKTLHKPE
-148 KVLTEDTDTKRGD
+148 KVLAEETDTKRGD
-161 LHAGL
+161 LADGL
-166 LAASHRIDVTYHT
+166 LAASVRLDETYTT
-179 PIEHHNPLETHATIA
+179 PIENHNPLETHATIA
-194 EWSNSGD
+194 EWN
-201 GDKLTVYDSTQYMK
+201 GDKLTLHESTQYMK
-215 GVQRIVATIFGLPP
+215 GVQRIVAAIFGIPP
-229 ENVTSICPYVGGGF
+229 ENVTAICPYTGGGF
-243 GSKGSVWSHVV
+243 GSKGSIWSHGP
-254 LTAMAARELG
+254 LTAMAAKMLG

-270 LDRNQMFGPV
+270 LDRTQMFGPV
-280 GQRPVTEQRMRI
+280 GQRPNTEQRFRL
-292 GAMDDGR
+292 GAMDDGA
-299 IMASSHDTIAYTSM
+299 IMASSHDTIAYTST

-318 EPCGLVTRMMYES
+318 EPCGIMTRMMYES
-331 PNQETSH
+331 PNQETTH
-338 RLARMNLGT
+338 RLAPMNLGT

-354 GEATGS
+354 GEASGS
-360 VALECAMDEL
+360 FALESAMDEL
-370 AYELHMDPLDLRLKN
+370 ACQLNMDPLALRLKN
-385 YTERDPGKDLPFSSK
+385 YTERDPGKELPWSSK

-412 FGWRERNPQPR
+412 FGWKDRKPQPR
-423 SMRQGNRLVGWGMA
+423 SMKQGNKLVGWGMA

-443 NRSPGECSATL
+443 NRSAGECSATL
-454 LPDGTALFRSSTQDL
+454 RADGTALFRSATQDL
-469 GTGTYTVMTQVAAD
+469 GTGTYTVMTQIAAD
-483 AIGLPVERVRFEL
+483 ALGLKVEQVRFEL
-496 GNSQMPEAPVSG
+496 GDSTMPEAPVSG

-536 AAEGSPLFGATPDQ
+536 AAEGSPLFGAKAEQ
-550 VGVEQGE
+550 VGVENGE
-557 LYLLSDPARRE
+557 LYLLAEPARRE
-568 AMTAIAARHSQT
+568 AMAAIVARH
-580 QGGPVEVTARAE
+580 GAPVEVTAKAE

-597 QKYSMHA
+597 KKYSMHA
-604 FGAVFAEVTVD
+604 FGAVFVEVTVD

-644 LMGGIVWGISLAL
+644 LMGGIVWGIGLAL
-657 FEETLIDQREGRA
+657 LEETVIDPRYGRA
-670 VNGNLAEYHVPTN
+670 VNGNLAEYHVPVN
-683 ADIQAIDVQIV
+683 ADIQGIDVQIV

-720 IANAVF
+720 IANAVY

-737 ITLDKVM
+737 VTLDKVI

>member
-1 MNGIGAPINRTDA
+1 MSITGAPINRVDA

-22 HYSAEHP
+22 RYSAEHP
-29 VEGLTHAVLVT
+29 VDGAVHAVLVMST
-40 SSIPSGRVLRV
+40 IPSGRVLHIV
-51 DDSAA
+51 DSAA

-63 LVMTPQ
+63 LVMTHE
-69 NAPRLSQEMKDGK
+69 NALRLPAKTKDGK

-90 LTLLQEDDVYY
+90 LTLLQEDEVHY
-101 NNQPIGVVV
+101 NNQPIAVVV
-110 ADTLE
+110 ADTFE
-115 HARDAAARL
+115 RAREAGARL
-124 RVEYERKPAVLDFE
+124 RIDYERKPAVLDFE
-138 QAKQALHPPE
+138 QAKRFVHPPE
-148 KVLTEDTDTKRGD
+148 KVLTEETDTKRGD

-166 LAASHRIDVTYHT
+166 LTGSANIDVTYTT
-179 PIEHHNPLETHATIA
+179 PIENHNPLETHATIA
-194 EWSNSGD
+194 HWD
-201 GDKLTVYDSTQYMK
+201 GDRLTLYDSTQYMK
-215 GVQRIVATIFGLPP
+215 GVQRIVASIFDMPP
-229 ENVTSICPYVGGGF
+229 ENVTAICPYVGGGF

-254 LTAMAARELG
+254 LAAMAAKQLG

-280 GQRPVTEQRMRI
+280 GTRPNTEQRMRM
-292 GAMDDGR
+292 AALPDGR
-299 IMASSHDTIAYTSM
+299 MTASGHDTIAYTSM
-313 IEDWI
+313 IEDWV

-360 VALECAMDEL
+360 YAQECAIDEL

-385 YTERDPGKDLPFSSK
+385 YTERDPGKNLPFSSK

-405 YEIGAER
+405 YDIGAER

-423 SMRQGNRLVGWGMA
+423 SMRRGDKLVGWGMA
-437 TATYPT
+437 TASYPT
-443 NRSPGECSATL
+443 NRSAAECSATL
-454 LPDGTALFRSSTQDL
+454 LPDGTALFRSGTQDL

-483 AIGLPVERVRFEL
+483 ALGVPVGHVRFEL

-508 GSTTVASVGPAV
+508 GSTTVASVAPAV
-520 QAAGHALRLKL
+520 QAAGQALRLKL
-531 VGIAA
+531 LGIASA
-536 AAEGSPLFGATPDQ
+536 DKRSPLFGATADQ
-550 VGVEQGE
+550 VGVDATTDGGE
-557 LYLLSDPARRE
+557 LYLLDDPARRE
-568 AMTAIAARHSQT
+568 PMQAIAARH
-580 QGGPVEVTARAE
+580 GAPVEATAKAE

-597 QKYSMHA
+597 KKYSMHS
-604 FGAVFAEVTVD
+604 FGVVFVEVTVD

-644 LMGGIVWGISLAL
+644 LMGGIVWGIGLAL
-657 FEETLIDQREGRA
+657 FEETLIDKREGRA

-726 HATGKRVRDLP
+726 HATGRRVRDLP
-737 ITLDKVM
+737 ITLDKLL